1 MGWIFCQVFFL
12 HFLWTECLLS
22 SSLMWNKEI
31 LWGFSMTIIDILQFV
46 LSCGLWFPV
55 IHNDYV
61 FVLKELDKSA
71 QDLVDFSPVYKCLYI
86 FTVVVSQFVYFFNVQ
101 NYWQRFFQDSVQ
113 AARTENNDLTKT
125 YVYGVLKLK

>member
-1 MGWIFCQVFFL
+1 M
-12 HFLWTECLLS
+12 
-22 SSLMWNKEI
+22 
-31 LWGFSMTIIDILQFV
+31 

-86 FTVVVSQFVYFFNVQ
+86 FTVVVSQFVYFFNV
-101 NYWQRFFQDSVQ
+101 
-113 AARTENNDLTKT
+113 
-125 YVYGVLKLK
+125 

>member
-1 MGWIFCQVFFL
+1 
-12 HFLWTECLLS
+12 
-22 SSLMWNKEI
+22 
-31 LWGFSMTIIDILQFV
+31 MTIIDRLQFV
-46 LSCGLWFPV
+46 LSCGLWFPL

-101 NYWQRFFQDSVQ
+101 NYWQIFFQDSVQ

>member
-1 MGWIFCQVFFL
+1 MSTDEYRIYSNDINRLLPKCVAKMAGYFAKFFFL

-22 SSLMWNKEI
+22 SSLMWNKQI
-31 LWGFSMTIIDILQFV
+31 LWGFSMTIIDRLQFV

-55 IHNDYV
+55 IHNYYV

-86 FTVVVSQFVYFFNVQ
+86 FTVVVSQFVYFFNV
-101 NYWQRFFQDSVQ
+101 
-113 AARTENNDLTKT
+113 
-125 YVYGVLKLK
+125 